1 MQGPWNY
8 IISVIISSVSYQT
21 LQALLFCLSS
31 ISCLLR
37 FGRVEFKFSAQI
49 HTGCI
54 AFRKPEHLA
63 KIGPLASIMGKVQ
76 LQREGKFS
84 PFCGSIY
91 QREEQSQVEQ
101 V

>member
-8 IISVIISSVSYQT
+8 ISFVVIRSVSYQT

-63 KIGPLASIMGKVQ
+63 LPLASIMGKLQ